1 MGSTPLLNNH
11 CWWAM
16 PNNSKPNFQS
26 VLGMIHYWLYHII
39 LNHHGMIAVIA
50 IHNVISVCS
59 YGMILCQ
66 VCLCSPYLLH
76 SYESWV
82 VVKGCTIQYWLIV
95 IGNDHNQR
103 GIPIFLT
110 ILQKRMTL
118 MMKSWRSSWGW
129 NQWNPRCFQESPR
142 LHERRWK
149 ILTGRKSC
157 WCSRKKLCG
166 QEIQIRKQDVENLLH
181 NKCRLLNS
189 RTSIKVDSNW
199 NGLHIGCLGYLTWS
213 SYTR

>member
-103 GIPIFLT
+103 GIPIFFNHPSKKNDADDEKLT
-110 ILQKRMTL
+110 KFLRVKSMKPPLFPRESQTSWTTMKNFNRTQILLMQPQKIVWSGNTN
-118 MMKSWRSSWGW
+118 S
-129 NQWNPRCFQESPR
+129 ET
-142 LHERRWK
+142 RR
-149 ILTGRKSC
+149 RKFTA
-157 WCSRKKLCG
+157 
-166 QEIQIRKQDVENLLH
+166 Q
-181 NKCRLLNS
+181 
-189 RTSIKVDSNW
+189 
-199 NGLHIGCLGYLTWS
+199 
-213 SYTR
+213 